1 MKIFTRILLTLVL
14 CLALCFSCASA
25 EKAAPEPKELIL
37 TYGDVDM
44 GEQAYPYVNVSPQN
58 AVGKITYKSSDRKIA
73 TVDQD
78 GIVTG
83 LRAGTAV
90 ITGSFSNGVSAKYK
104 ITVNER
110 EDPLKYKLLKDKSGY
125 RITGCM
131 NDRSFVLIPATYKGL
146 PVKSI
151 ADRAFTDCDRIQGF
165 YTDPDQATFYAAEGV
180 LFTDDPVK
188 TLVRFPNNYGMT
200 HVSYRTPK
208 GTAAV
213 APWAFSGLVW
223 INNIHFRK
231 GLESIGH
238 HAFAEIKT
246 APGIYV
252 PDTLREIGDSLFQN
266 ANGSAAF
273 YGPEG
278 SAAQEFASRNDIPFG
293 SIYEVPVPENA
304 AEPYVPETKNAK
316 GVQKVDRAG
325 IVEVNCPETVIY
337 DRGDIACSFN
347 LSSHQKEGV
356 SEVRL
361 VLRDAWTS
369 ITPDAEGKTRIG
381 WSART
386 GLYGMGYT
394 RDEAV
399 IRGYDRDGKVTGVR
413 KVSGNFVFSLP
424 GASDLGVAG
433 GSGTRLCVLPYEPV
447 FISGPGAYR
456 VNPDKLISD
465 GKGRAYEYV
474 IVMFPDFSHSTSS
487 PYYLNIEGVNDTV
500 HKSRPKGKCYTLQTV
515 SFFDPYLIP
524 EAGRIWNCY
533 DGLNLL
539 YEDKNLT
546 VSANSGYGLTESYG
560 RRIKDILTGMKKLM
574 KNVLPEGYKVQ
585 KIDVAVNGKY
595 PLASGGHIDLDQYV
609 AVDDDSIGY
618 TISHE
623 LVHTILVNSLGYEQL
638 APSAWKEG
646 TAEYFSHR
654 YCREKGYPYSEYPEK
669 YDWSFLTEE
678 DKADMGRYFCE
689 STNRNTEYTLG
700 YYFVDYVVRTYG
712 EEAVRNIETELHR
725 MAEKGVAEEKKTQT
739 FVKIVRNATDKKV
752 FEKFVK
758 KVLN

>member
-1 MKIFTRILLTLVL
+1 MKNLCRILFALVL
-14 CLALCFSCASA
+14 CLAFCLSCAAA
-25 EKAAPEPKELIL
+25 EKAAPEPKVLSI
-37 TYGDVDM
+37 TYWDVDM
-44 GEQAYPYVNVSPQN
+44 GEQVKPSVYIEPQN
-58 AVGKITYKSSDRKIA
+58 AAGKITYKSSDKKVA
-73 TVDQD
+73 TVEQD
-78 GIVTG
+78 GTVTG

-90 ITGSFSNGVSAKYK
+90 ITASFINGVSAKFEV
-104 ITVNER
+104 TVNQR

-125 RITGCM
+125 QITGCE

-151 ADRAFTDCDRIQGF
+151 ADRAFTECDRIQSF
-165 YTDPDQATFYAAEGV
+165 YTDPDQETFYAVDGV

-188 TLVRFPNNYGMT
+188 TLVRFPNNYGVL
-200 HVSYRTPK
+200 HVSYRAPK
-208 GTAAV
+208 GTVAV
-213 APWAFSGLVW
+213 APWAFSGLAW

-231 GLESIGH
+231 GLESVGH

-246 APGIYV
+246 SPGIYV
-252 PDTLREIGDSLFQN
+252 PNTLKEFGDSLFQN

-278 SAAQEFASRNDIPFG
+278 SAVQKYAWGNDIPFG
-293 SIYEVPVPENA
+293 TVQDIPAPENA

-325 IVEVNCPETVIY
+325 IVEVECPETVMY
-337 DRGDIACSFN
+337 DWGDIVYSFD
-347 LSSHQKEGV
+347 LSSRQKKGA
-356 SEVRL
+356 SEIRL
-361 VLRDAWTS
+361 ALRDAWTS
-369 ITPDAEGKTRIG
+369 ITPDAKGGTRSG
-381 WSART
+381 WPART

-394 RDEAV
+394 KDEAV

-433 GSGTRLCVLPYEPV
+433 GSGTQLCVLPYEPV

-456 VNPDKLISD
+456 VNTDKLVSD

-474 IVMFPDFSHSTSS
+474 IIMFPDYSHSASF
-487 PYYLNIEGVNDTV
+487 PYYLNIEGGGNAVRT
-500 HKSRPKGKCYTLQTV
+500 SRPKGKCYTLQTL
-515 SFFDPYLIP
+515 SFYDAYLIP

-654 YCREKGYPYSEYPEK
+654 YCREKGYPYSEYPEQ
-669 YDWSFLTEE
+669 YDWSFLSEE

-689 STNRNTEYTLG
+689 STNRNTEYSLG

-725 MAEKGVAEEKKTQT
+725 LAEKGVAEEKKTQT
-739 FVKIVRNATDKKV
+739 FVKTVRNATDKKV